1 MPSLSCARAAALFE
15 LATKA
20 NALAPIDCAPAP
32 PDQKLF
38 MPGYVN
44 NATVSDVTFL
54 VGGRKFHAHR
64 LALLAASDTFRHPP
78 KLPLCWSWTD
88 HASSAP
94 DQAQQAIESVELG
107 DFNRLR
113 FVSQGNV

>member
-1 MPSLSCARAAALFE
+1 M

-44 NATVSDVTFL
+44 NITVSDVTF
-54 VGGRKFHAHR
+54 VVEGKKFHAHR
-64 LALLAASDTFRHPP
+64 LALLAASDTFRAMFDGEY
-78 KLPLCWSWTD
+78 KERT
-88 HASSAP
+88 
-94 DQAQQAIESVELG
+94 LG
-107 DFNRLR
+107 EIPIPNIRYE
-113 FVSQGNV
+113 VS

>member
-1 MPSLSCARAAALFE
+1 MLAAAAALNT

-32 PDQKLF
+32 PDQKLI

-54 VGGRKFHAHR
+54 VGGQKFHAHR
-64 LALLAASDTFRHPP
+64 
-78 KLPLCWSWTD
+78 
-88 HASSAP
+88 HAFCCCAGLTSSSA
-94 DQAQQAIESVELG
+94 AL
-107 DFNRLR
+107 
-113 FVSQGNV
+113 